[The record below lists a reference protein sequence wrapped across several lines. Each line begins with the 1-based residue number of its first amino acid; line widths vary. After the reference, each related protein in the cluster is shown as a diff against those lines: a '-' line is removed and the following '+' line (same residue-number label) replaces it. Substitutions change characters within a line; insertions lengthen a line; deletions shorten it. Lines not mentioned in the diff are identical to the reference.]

1 MLWRPQPTQKYLN
14 WVLKIYTIM
23 KTGSQ
28 LVYPSLT
35 SIKHKYISRII
46 STISFC
52 VLMFFIE
59 VPALCQQF
67 NTSEW
72 KFESQ
77 REAIAP
83 VWYVDGKTLYKGNQT
98 LALKGGGKE
107 YADGHWY
114 NKVNVEPGEYFQFRA
129 YFTASKVEEPNRS
142 ILARIL
148 WQNESGELVGFAEY
162 PVTLR
167 EKTKEGWSVIE
178 QSYKVPAEAKKAK
191 IELHYRWDA
200 DGIVHFGGVSF
211 QKSNPPEPRK
221 VRLATIN
228 YRPGTVSHPGK
239 TWKNFQNSLPKQPLK
254 RLILSVFRRALLWR
268 APILIIFQQAN
279 LFPAPQQNSLEILP
293 GNIIYILLQASWKE
307 KGMLCIIP
315 LYSSAGQVVW
325 LESTEN

>member
-1 MLWRPQPTQKYLN
+1 
-14 WVLKIYTIM
+14 
-23 KTGSQ
+23 
-28 LVYPSLT
+28 
-35 SIKHKYISRII
+35 
-46 STISFC
+46 
-52 VLMFFIE
+52 MFFIK

-67 NTSEW
+67 SPSEW

-83 VWYVDGKTLYKGNQT
+83 VWYIDGKTLYKGNQT

-148 WQNESGELVGFAEY
+148 WQNESGELVGFTEY

-211 QKSNPPEPRK
+211 QK
-221 VRLATIN
+221 T
-228 YRPGTVSHPGK
+228 
-239 TWKNFQNSLPKQPLK
+239 
-254 RLILSVFRRALLWR
+254 
-268 APILIIFQQAN
+268 
-279 LFPAPQQNSLEILP
+279 
-293 GNIIYILLQASWKE
+293 ILLNPGRSDWQ
-307 KGMLCIIP
+307 P
-315 LYSSAGQVVW
+315 
-325 LESTEN
+325 